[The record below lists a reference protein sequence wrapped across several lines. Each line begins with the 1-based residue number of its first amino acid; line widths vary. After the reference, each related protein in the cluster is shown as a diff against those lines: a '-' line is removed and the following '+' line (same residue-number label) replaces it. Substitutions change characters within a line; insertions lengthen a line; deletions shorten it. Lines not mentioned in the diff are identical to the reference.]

1 MIKYYFSK
9 HKMPFILGGLLC
21 LYYILP
27 REVSLVL
34 ELLLLFWVCTNKMKS
49 NRISNYPIL
58 WYLFFSGSLFLLNIL
73 DVDDNNFNY
82 VTTCANCLVFVI
94 ITTLCVRDEKDISS
108 FITSFGLFGAIFCVF
123 LIPLIMVSLA
133 SAGSRIGDAGGADGN
148 AFMSSSISIGYMTTL
163 INICQYYC
171 LNNKS
176 FSKRIRL
183 LFLILFLFSFFC
195 ILMSG
200 TRKALIS
207 SILFIIVYTLYVKKA
222 SFFNLVFYSSIFC
235 VGLYGLY
242 LLTIQVEFL
251 YLVIG
256 RRLEGLMGFF
266 DPSYADVDDSTLA
279 RQELIKKGIQ
289 IFKDH
294 PLLGAGVKDTFL
306 LLKDASHPHNN
317 YFSCLDFGGFVFF
330 ILYYVMYLSVVN
342 NFFRIKIH
350 SNQSVFA
357 IGMLFA
363 LVITDYFATT
373 YNIIF
378 FPVFLTILF
387 LQTKFDKKNHCS
399 K

>member
-34 ELLLLFWVCTNKMKS
+34 ELLLLFWVFTR
-49 NRISNYPIL
+49 NREAKKISNYPVV
-58 WYLFFSGSLFLLNIL
+58 WYLLFSGVLFILNIL
-73 DVDDNNFNY
+73 FVDDNSINY
-82 VTTCANCLVFVI
+82 VTTCANCLIFVF
-94 ITTLCVRDEKDISS
+94 ITSLCVRDEEDISS
-108 FITSFGLFGAIFCVF
+108 FITSFGLLGAVFCIF
-123 LIPLIMVSLA
+123 LIPLIIVSLA
-133 SAGSRIGDAGGADGN
+133 SAGSRIGDAGGADNN

-176 FSKRIRL
+176 FSKKLRL
-183 LFLILFLFSFFC
+183 LFFILFLFSFFC

-207 SILFIIVYTLYVKKA
+207 SLLFIIVYTLYFKKT
-222 SFFNLVFYSSIFC
+222 SFINLFFYGFLFC
-235 VGLYGLY
+235 LGLYGLY
-242 LLTIQVEFL
+242 LLTTQVEFL

-256 RRLEGLMGFF
+256 RRLEGLLGFF
-266 DPSYADVDDSTLA
+266 NPSYADVDESTLA
-279 RQELIKKGIQ
+279 REELIRDGIK

-294 PLLGAGVKDTFL
+294 PLLGAGIKDTQL
-306 LLKDASHPHNN
+306 LLRDASHPHNN
-317 YFSCLDFGGFVFF
+317 YLSCLDFGGIICF
-330 ILYYVMYLSVVN
+330 ILYYVMHLSIIY
-342 NFFRIKIH
+342 NFFRMKIR

-357 IGMLFA
+357 IGMLIA

-378 FPVFLTILF
+378 FPVFLTILY
-387 LQTKFDKKNHCS
+387 LQTKIDNKKHCS